1 MSEDQLKSPE
11 FFEWFLH
18 EHLKIKE
25 HVSISWEELAEA
37 EPDRGSRLF
46 DPVIVAALRRV
57 NAARKEG
64 DEPSAE
70 DLKTVNNELG
80 YQNPLLKFVN
90 AYNRYHDD
98 SDEGHNWAEHVL
110 TELTHAET
118 LEDLQMFSVSDWH
131 VCAKLLQGN
140 IPVPRRIIGELL
152 EKIITEGMQEKADIP
167 ALGITKP
174 KRGRPSNP
182 VERERY
188 LTNLRYQFHVM
199 TKKEGMTATKAYEM
213 IAGKQNKDASTI
225 RRDLERLTI
234 ERERKKK
241 DIQARLTEN
250 KEEQARLLENFMEYQ
265 ESNTRQ
271 SEKD

>member
-1 MSEDQLKSPE
+1 MSEDQLRSPE

-37 EPDRGSRLF
+37 EPDHGSRLF
-46 DPVIVAALRRV
+46 DPAILAALRRV
-57 NAARKEG
+57 NAAREEG
-64 DEPSAE
+64 DEPSGE
-70 DLKTVNNELG
+70 DLQTVNDGLG

-131 VCAKLLQGN
+131 VCAKLLQGD

-152 EKIITEGMQEKADIP
+152 EKIITEGRQEKANIP
-167 ALGITKP
+167 ALGIKKP
-174 KRGRPSNP
+174 ERGRPSNP

-188 LTNLRYQFHVM
+188 LTSLKFQFRVM
-199 TKKEGMTATKAYEM
+199 TEKEGMTATRAYEM
-213 IAGKQNKDASTI
+213 IADKQNKDASTI

-234 ERERKKK
+234 ERERQKK
-241 DIQARLTEN
+241 DIEARLAKN
-250 KEEQARLLENFMEYQ
+250 KEEQARLLEKFMEYQ
-265 ESNTRQ
+265 ESETR
-271 SEKD
+271 